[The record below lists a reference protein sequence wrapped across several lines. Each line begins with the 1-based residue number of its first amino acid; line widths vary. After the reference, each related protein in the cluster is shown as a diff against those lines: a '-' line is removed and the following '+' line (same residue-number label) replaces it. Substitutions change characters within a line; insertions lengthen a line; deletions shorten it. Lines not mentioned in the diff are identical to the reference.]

1 MENTRTA
8 NVINVGK
15 SAMKLFW
22 FALLL
27 VYGYGLIKVILF
39 KYGTVDAAVLGRQL
53 QLALD
58 NPEHALHRLRFGNFT
73 PLESITRNLQRLS
86 YRNDAVNLF
95 GNIAIFA
102 PLGAFVGLLSRM
114 KWIGAIAC
122 SFLVS
127 LSLECAQIVFSMG
140 TFDVDDLILNTLG
153 GLLGY
158 AAYRLFT
165 LQH

>member
-1 MENTRTA
+1 MENART
-8 NVINVGK
+8 VSVVSIGK
-15 SAMKLFW
+15 SAKKLFW
-22 FALLL
+22 FALFLI
-27 VYGYGLIKVILF
+27 YGYGLVKVILF

-53 QLALD
+53 QLAVD
-58 NPEHALHRLRFGNFT
+58 NPEHALHRLSFGNFT

-86 YRNDAVNLF
+86 NRNDAVNLF

-102 PLGAFVGLLSRM
+102 PLGAFVGLLTRM
-114 KWIGAIAC
+114 KWLGAIVVP
-122 SFLVS
+122 FLVS

-158 AAYRLFT
+158 AGYRLFT